1 MWCSTVG
8 VMVILS
14 ILAAQVATEA
24 QQPTKVYRIGYLT
37 PGSAPLS
44 QSTPL
49 LNAFRQR
56 LRELGYVE
64 GQNLVIE
71 ERYAEGNEE
80 RLHDLTAELVRLKM
94 DVIVANARPGVSA
107 AQHAT
112 RTIPIVMTGHPDPV
126 GDGVVASLAHP
137 GGNITGLSNMSGVLF
152 DKRLEL
158 LKEMRPQ
165 STRIA
170 VLFNAALAYTVLM
183 NNLTVVAQT
192 LKLHLHVAELRRA
205 EELDPTF
212 VAMTQAG
219 VDALLVVGEAQL
231 IQPLRGQIADLAI
244 RHRLPTMCSW
254 KTYVDDG
261 CLMSYGPSLPDML
274 RRVADYVD
282 KILKGSKPADLP
294 VEQPMK
300 FELVINLKT
309 AKALGL
315 TIPPTLLFQADEVIR

>member
-1 MWCSTVG
+1 
-8 VMVILS
+8 MVILS
-14 ILAAQVATEA
+14 ILAAPLATEA

-126 GDGVVASLAHP
+126 ADGLVASLARP

-152 DKRLEL
+152 EKRLEL
-158 LKEMRPQ
+158 LKETRPQ
-165 STRIA
+165 STHIA
-170 VLFNAALAYTVLM
+170 VLFNTALVYTVLV
-183 NNLTVVAQT
+183 NNLTVAAQT
-192 LKLHLHVAELRRA
+192 LKLQLHVAELRSA

-219 VDALLVVGEAQL
+219 VEALLVVGEPQL
-231 IQPLRGQIADLAI
+231 IAPLSRQIADLAI

-254 KTYVDDG
+254 KPYVDDG
-261 CLMSYGPSLPDML
+261 CLMSYGPSLPDMF